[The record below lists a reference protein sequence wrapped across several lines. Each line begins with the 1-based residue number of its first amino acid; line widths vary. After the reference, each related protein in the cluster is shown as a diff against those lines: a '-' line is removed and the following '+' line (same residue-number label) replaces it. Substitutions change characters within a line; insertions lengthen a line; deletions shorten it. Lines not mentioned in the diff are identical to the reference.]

1 MGGRGHIKLEEET
14 QKWNVHEDDEH
25 DVWEQG

>member
-1 MGGRGHIKLEEET
+1 MGGRGHAKLEEET
-14 QKWNVHEDDEH
+14 LKWNVHEDDEH